1 MDSIICPK
9 IRYDVL
15 PMYNCPFFEDFER
28 NCEDTFSEDGAEVM
42 RKEADE
48 GYVLVLKEYYNED
61 EYQASETGDLLRC
74 NAYQKI
80 GPTAR
85 KSFTLEEA
93 ERVGSMLGI
102 NWKSSP
108 FDAHQFRD
116 GMDVELEHGRRDML
130 TNVTND
136 DPILTGKIALA
147 HLNEFPDYYI
157 RLQKMEQEAMAH
169 FGMG

>member
-1 MDSIICPK
+1 MNSIICPR

-15 PMYNCPFFEDFER
+15 PMCNYPVFKDFQRDYGE
-28 NCEDTFSEDGAEVM
+28 TFSEDVRSET
-42 RKEADE
+42 DE
-48 GYVLVLKEYYNED
+48 GYVLVSNEYYTED
-61 EYQASETGDLLRC
+61 GCQAPDMEDFQRC
-74 NAYQKI
+74 DAYQKI
-80 GPTAR
+80 GPRAR

-93 ERVGSMLGI
+93 ERVGRMLGI
-102 NWKSSP
+102 DWRNSP
-108 FDAHQFRD
+108 FDSQQFRD

-157 RLQKMEQEAMAH
+157 RLRKMEKEAMTR
-169 FGMG
+169 FGLE